1 VRIPF
6 TIAHYA
12 FIATVT
18 ATGFVHVRPG
28 NCTRSTSVEW
38 SSMLRRQCSARSAS
52 VVKFA
57 SPPTHATNPKRF
69 PSDDPRAYY
78 KYSLIVLDT
87 STSDAISFSA
97 NERS

>member
-1 VRIPF
+1 MELHAPSPVQRQIRIGGQVRF
-6 TIAHYA
+6 
-12 FIATVT
+12 
-18 ATGFVHVRPG
+18 
-28 NCTRSTSVEW
+28 STD
-38 SSMLRRQCSARSAS
+38 ARHKSEEI
-52 VVKFA
+52 
-57 SPPTHATNPKRF
+57 